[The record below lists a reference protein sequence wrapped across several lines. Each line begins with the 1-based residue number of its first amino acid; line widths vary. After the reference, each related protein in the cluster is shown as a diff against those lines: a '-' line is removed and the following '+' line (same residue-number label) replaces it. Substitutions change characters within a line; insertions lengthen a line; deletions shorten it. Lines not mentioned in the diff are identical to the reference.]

1 LYERIAIGNLVY
13 VLVVIKNAR
22 NRPIQGM
29 IQDIMREAN
38 QQKVLQQKIT
48 TATGEWSDS
57 EVLAASRRNPEYF
70 GILVD
75 RYEAAFLRKARTI
88 LYSKED
94 AEEVVQDTFT
104 RIYVYAD
111 RYQPQ
116 EGATFTS
123 WAYAIL
129 TRLAFTRYQKLK
141 KLRGRTLDLDP
152 EHYERIADDTAFLE
166 DLSLRDEVLVAF
178 SRIPEAAA
186 RILRLQFL
194 EGKSQEEIAV
204 SEGST
209 VSAVKTRVHRAKKLF
224 KEAMSYDGT
233 K

>member
-1 LYERIAIGNLVY
+1 
-13 VLVVIKNAR
+13 
-22 NRPIQGM
+22 
-29 IQDIMREAN
+29 MREVN
-38 QQKVLQQKIT
+38 QQKLLVEQ
-48 TATGEWSDS
+48 AGEWSDA
-57 EVLAASRRNPEYF
+57 EVLTASRRNPELF
-70 GILVD
+70 SLLVD

-88 LYSKED
+88 IYNKED

-111 RYQPQ
+111 RYNPQ
-116 EGATFTS
+116 EGASFTS
-123 WAYAIL
+123 WAYTIL

-141 KLRGRTLDLDP
+141 KLRGRTLDLEP
-152 EHYERIADDTAFLE
+152 ETFERLPDEVAFLE

-194 EGKSQEEIAV
+194 EGKSQEEIAE

-224 KEAMSYDGT
+224 KEAISYDGT